1 MKKLSYILV
10 VLISVWLGGCNDSSD
25 ALPYGYVET
34 TQEGSSTIVLKG
46 YENYSDGFDV
56 FKAEGFDN
64 PFYIQEKKFIGKAY
78 RFATGK
84 GEKLADMTEVP
95 DDEAWQES
103 IEIIE
108 GKNYWIRYKAIVKYV
123 YLKVRVAYINGN
135 NVGIEYIVSGD
146 QDRDVTE
153 NLNANITTGGNVSV
167 TSYEIPYLNSANV
180 YVDHYVEME
189 GKQVLNF
196 ALEWNAE
203 KKHAAWVAF
212 SFDEVTSKDVVS
224 RTNAW
229 DVDPKLSTDMQVGE
243 EQHKS
248 DGYDKGH
255 ICASEDR
262 VYSKEA
268 NEQTFYYSN
277 MSPQISSFNQGFWQK
292 LEAQVQKWG
301 RSTPTT
307 YDKVY
312 VTKGGTINQLLV
324 SFTGLIK
331 AADSLYPTTD
341 ENGFTIRG
349 LACPK
354 YYYMAVLSEKG
365 DTYHAIGFWIEH
377 REDLPKKPT
386 AEEIK
391 KYAVS
396 IDKLEEYTGLDFFC
410 NLPDVIEDEVESSC
424 NVNDWA
430 W

>member
-34 TQEGSSTIVLKG
+34 TQEGSFTIVLKG
-46 YENYSDGFDV
+46 YENYSDGFNV
-56 FKAEGFDN
+56 FKAEGFDS
-64 PFYIQEKKFIGKAY
+64 PFYIKEKKFIGKAY
-78 RFATGK
+78 HFATGK

-135 NVGIEYIVSGD
+135 NVGIEYIVGGD
-146 QDRDVTE
+146 QDRDITE
-153 NLNANITTGGNVSV
+153 NLNANIATGGNVSV

-224 RTNAW
+224 RTDAW

-324 SFTGLIK
+324 SFTGLVK

>member
-46 YENYSDGFDV
+46 YENYSDGFNV
-56 FKAEGFDN
+56 FKAEGFDS

-78 RFATGK
+78 HFATGK

-135 NVGIEYIVSGD
+135 NVGIEYIVGGD
-146 QDRDVTE
+146 QDRDITE
-153 NLNANITTGGNVSV
+153 NLNANIATGGNVSV

-212 SFDEVTSKDVVS
+212 SFDELTSKDVVS